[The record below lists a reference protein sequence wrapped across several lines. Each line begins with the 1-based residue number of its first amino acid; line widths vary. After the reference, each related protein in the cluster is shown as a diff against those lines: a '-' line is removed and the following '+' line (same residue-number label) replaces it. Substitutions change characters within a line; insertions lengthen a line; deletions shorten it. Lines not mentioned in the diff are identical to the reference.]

1 MAIRDTLRKNA
12 APLLAPDE
20 LLQAI
25 LPAQTTSQYFSLLSF
40 WIIVFRNSYRVIV
53 VTDRRILVCGSGR
66 FRVTPVKGVLRE
78 LPRSIVIGPAHGL
91 WYRFDVLGEKMYV
104 NRRFFK
110 DVEAADGASRY
121 AAPGL

>member
-12 APLLAPDE
+12 APLLAPGE
-20 LLQAI
+20 TLQAI
-25 LPAQTTSQYFSLLSF
+25 FPAQTTSQYFSLLSF
-40 WIIVFRNSYRVIV
+40 WIIIIRNSYRVIV

-78 LPRSIVIGPAHGL
+78 LPRSITIGPAHTL
-91 WYRFDVLGEKMYV
+91 WYRFDSLGEKMYV

-110 DVEAADGASRY
+110 DVEAADGASGY
-121 AAPGL
+121 ATS